1 MSKTA
6 ITTLNDIA
14 QTIYDNKGFNIIALD
29 VRGIS
34 TMTDFYLIAEG
45 NIDRHVKSLSQAIQY
60 KMSELNQTLLHAE
73 GLQTPDWVVMDY
85 SDIVVHLFIP
95 DLREKYALEQLWKE
109 AKIVDLH
116 IDVKE
121 EK

>member
-14 QTIYDNKGFNIIALD
+14 QTIYDKKGFNIIALD

-95 DLREKYALEQLWKE
+95 DLREKYAVEQLWKE
-109 AKIVDLH
+109 AKIIDLH

-121 EK
+121 KK